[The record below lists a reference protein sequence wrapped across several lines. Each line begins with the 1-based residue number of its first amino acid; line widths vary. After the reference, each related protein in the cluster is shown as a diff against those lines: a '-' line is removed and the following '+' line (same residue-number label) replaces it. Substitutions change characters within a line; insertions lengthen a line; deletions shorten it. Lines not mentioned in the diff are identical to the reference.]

1 MIQSVRERIYQAI
14 VDYCNTS
21 QKPVGRQRLAQI
33 TGYKLNVVD
42 EHIKTLKNIEGRVY
56 SETPG
61 YFQPV
66 AQFAPDRDISV
77 TVLTSGMR
85 KIELGDDVL
94 EVTPH
99 EWAVLGSLASGSG
112 RDYAERQ
119 DERHLLGTI
128 ASLKSQVRAGQQ
140 QLGAMA
146 IRVARMQRLGQ
157 PDMFD
162 HPEKSIT

>member
-33 TGYKLNVVD
+33 TNLRLAVID
-42 EHIKTLKNIEGRVY
+42 EHIKQLKNIEGRVF
-56 SETPG
+56 SDTPG

-66 AQFAPDRDISV
+66 AQFGPDEDISV
-77 TVLTSGMR
+77 TVLTNGMKKLEKGD
-85 KIELGDDVL
+85 KIMEF
-94 EVTPH
+94 TPH
-99 EWAVLGSLASGSG
+99 EWAVLGSLSSGSG
-112 RDYAERQ
+112 RELADRQ

-128 ASLKSQVRAGQQ
+128 ASLKAQVREGQRQ
-140 QLGAMA
+140 MAAMA
-146 IRVARMQRLGQ
+146 VQFARAQRNGQ

-162 HPEKSIT
+162 TKETT